1 MNDLDL
7 NQPAPHLEGI
17 SAEAQ
22 ALIEQL
28 WALVAAQAKRI
39 EQLPRRGELSHQF
52 EAAVQ

>member
-7 NQPAPHLEGI
+7 NQPAPQFEGI

-28 WALVAAQAKRI
+28 WA
-39 EQLPRRGELSHQF
+39 
-52 EAAVQ
+52 